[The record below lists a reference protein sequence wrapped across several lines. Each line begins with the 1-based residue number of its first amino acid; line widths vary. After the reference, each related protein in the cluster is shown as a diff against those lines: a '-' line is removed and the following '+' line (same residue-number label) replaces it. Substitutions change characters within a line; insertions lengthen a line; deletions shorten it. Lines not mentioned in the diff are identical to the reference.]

1 MTLES
6 AIVSPC
12 EQGTVSS
19 IASLYAQINAN
30 PHARTSPE
38 LFRLCLAKLD
48 QAVAAA
54 KATDEVIFDLGAT
67 GYFGLDAQTQC
78 LNGA

>member
-1 MTLES
+1 M
-6 AIVSPC
+6 SPR
-12 EQGTVSS
+12 EQGTISS

-54 KATDEVIFDLGAT
+54 KATDEEIFDLGAT